1 MILWIIDELC
11 VWGDFLRAW
20 ALLLEYIESAA
31 LCPNAEVALA
41 ALKSFHEIL
50 NIPATDSSSL
60 SGGESARSSDE
71 LKALFGRRDIAITE
85 EPEPTAGTKDDGSG
99 SVDEVALWSHAWR
112 VWRSIGTSV
121 TNHVE
126 LSSVQHQSYV
136 PSQAFLTALVLT
148 FPALFSH
155 IRSQFVAAELQRL
168 FVVLQRALHVPVAA
182 SAIPFFVV
190 PVNSSSDTATMT
202 PLHDAVLGAIKVIVK
217 VWYDAY
223 LLLYFMR
230 VTVYI

>member
-1 MILWIIDELC
+1 
-11 VWGDFLRAW
+11 VNFVSRGDFLRAW
-20 ALLLEYIESAA
+20 ALLLEYVELAA
-31 LCPNAEVALA
+31 LCPNAEVSLA

-50 NIPATDSSSL
+50 NIPTSATDGASL

-71 LKALFGRRDIAITE
+71 LKALFGRRDVPITE
-85 EPEPTAGTKDDGSG
+85 EPEPTAGMKDDTGG
-99 SVDEVALWSHAWR
+99 TVDEVALWSHAWR

-126 LSSVQHQSYV
+126 SSTTSSAHYV

-182 SAIPFFVV
+182 SSVPFFVV
-190 PVNSSSDTATMT
+190 PANSGSDAATMT
-202 PLHDAVLGAIKVIVK
+202 PLHDAILGAIKVIVK
-217 VWYDAY
+217 VCSNC
-223 LLLYFMR
+223 
-230 VTVYI
+230 